1 VCRSQTPIAVLK
13 FPAAKWGPTEAK
25 PSVYVAPRA
34 PNANH
39 LTRVSITAMT
49 KLGKGLDSTCCGRTS
64 CTSHPYRYRS
74 GKLETGNSREPYLHT
89 RLCWQL
95 AKLCVGYAFLHKKP
109 WAWRRDFRDVL
120 TNTTLFSRIGG
131 ESDSGYLFCLSFW
144 PSSSRNSM
152 RILTQLRFNL

>member
-1 VCRSQTPIAVLK
+1 MKGSARSVSKSNPNCGVEI
-13 FPAAKWGPTEAK
+13 PRAKWGPTEAK

-95 AKLCVGYAFLHKKP
+95 AMPSFTKNHGLGAEISETYSQILLCSPVSEV
-109 WAWRRDFRDVL
+109 RV
-120 TNTTLFSRIGG
+120 TLDTS
-131 ESDSGYLFCLSFW
+131 SACLFGQVAAEI
-144 PSSSRNSM
+144 R
-152 RILTQLRFNL
+152 